1 MKRIVKK
8 FLFSCV
14 TIFKEIAFLIKSKR
28 SKGKFYVIKPDNTE
42 TGLFS
47 YFNIFLPQ
55 MLMAKT
61 AGWIPVV
68 DMQNVKNTY
77 LEQSQVGKENAW
89 EFYFEQNQDFKLE
102 DIAPKR
108 IINESFEPFRNGPYS
123 GRAFFEDWYGEKTFW
138 RKYVAKEISVRRDIL
153 NSVNGWWTK
162 SIRDNDRVL
171 GVLVRGTD
179 YLKLKP
185 TGHAR
190 QPEPE
195 QCVLKTKELLKEWDC
210 NRVYLCTEDYHIL
223 ELFKSEFKNRLL
235 FFSKPYVVDVG
246 NGYVTQVHFDRLDD
260 KKKQGEEYLI
270 QILLLSRCTCLLA
283 GPCGGTIG
291 AELFTNGYE
300 QEYIWDL
307 GLYS

>member
-1 MKRIVKK
+1 MKRIVKRV
-8 FLFSCV
+8 LFSG
-14 TIFKEIAFLIKSKR
+14 IRLFKKITFLRKSKK
-28 SKGKFYVIKPDNTE
+28 SKGKYYVIKPDNTE

-47 YFNIFLPQ
+47 YFNVFLPQ

-61 AGWIPVV
+61 AGWSPIV
-68 DMQNVKNTY
+68 DMQNVNNTY
-77 LEQSQVGKENAW
+77 LEPSQIGKENAW
-89 EFYFEQNQDFKLE
+89 EFYFEQDRGLQLKNIEGEK
-102 DIAPKR
+102 IVNK
-108 IINESFEPFRNGPYS
+108 SFEPFRNGPYS
-123 GRAFFEDWYGEKTFW
+123 GRAFFENWYGEKTFW
-138 RKYVAKEISVRRDIL
+138 RKYVAKEIVVRREIL
-153 NSVNGWWTK
+153 NSVNSWWAK
-162 SIRDNDRVL
+162 STRDNDRVL

-179 YLKLKP
+179 YLRLKP

-195 QCVLKTKELLKEWDC
+195 QCVKKTKELLKTWNC
-210 NRVYLCTEDYHIL
+210 NRVYLCTEDQQIL
-223 ELFKSEFKNRLL
+223 DLFESEFNNQII
-235 FFSKPYVVDVG
+235 FYNKPYVLDTG

-291 AELFTNGYE
+291 AELFTKGFE
-300 QEYIWDL
+300 REYIWDL